1 VRFILTPTA
10 TIQLIHKILALL
22 LKHNFFSG
30 FTQNFILPSGNQTLF
45 NLKNMFTNIKGD
57 ILGGLTAGIV
67 ALPLALA
74 FGVSSG
80 LGPSAG
86 LYGAIFLSFFAALF
100 GGTPT
105 QISGPTAPMTA
116 VSMVV
121 IATIISV
128 HNGSIEKALP
138 YILAVFLL
146 SGIFQIALGM
156 LGVGKYIKYIPY
168 PVVSGFMTAIGVIIL
183 ITQILPVLG
192 YEVKNDREFV
202 EQFKPLAEEHLLENI
217 LIDESKE
224 GLLVLEDFQ
233 ETIKRA
239 GEVNEATI
247 YEEAENLAKNDASG
261 VIGTIKSLPRA
272 LGKINWIEV
281 LLALGTI
288 IIIYGFKKITT
299 AIPSTLVALVIVSS
313 IAIGFGIDYRSIQE
327 IPQGF
332 PRIEWTLFTDFNFLG
347 LIPYILTALTLSLLG
362 AIDSLLTSVVA
373 DNLTKTRHLPN
384 KELIG
389 QGIGNSIAAVFGG
402 IPGAGATIRTVV
414 NIQSGGKTKLS
425 GMVASVVLLIILLA
439 LSPMASKIPAAVLAG
454 ILVTVGIGVMDYKGL
469 NALSKIPRTEVV
481 IMAVVLVLSVFWN
494 LVYAVGIGLV
504 MASLFFMKKMGD
516 LSTDDSR
523 VTTVAKEKMWDDEK
537 KLSPSFKENVFIKH
551 LSGPLFFGFATE
563 FVNISNQIPKSAS
576 ILIIRMSKVP
586 YIDQSGLFALEDVL
600 MDLIQKDIEVV
611 FVGIQKQPKYLMKTI
626 GIIGKLI
633 PEEQVFT
640 DFSSCKKYVID
651 EHKSI
656 TA

>member
-1 VRFILTPTA
+1 
-10 TIQLIHKILALL
+10 
-22 LKHNFFSG
+22 
-30 FTQNFILPSGNQTLF
+30 
-45 NLKNMFTNIKGD
+45 MFTNIKGNL
-57 ILGGLTAGIV
+57 LGGLTAGIV

-86 LYGAIFLSFFAALF
+86 LYGAIFLSFFAAFF
-100 GGTPT
+100 GGTAT

-121 IATIISV
+121 IAEIISV

-146 SGIFQIALGM
+146 SGIFQIAMGV

-183 ITQILPVLG
+183 ITQILPVVG
-192 YEVKNDREFV
+192 YDIKNDTEFV
-202 EQFKPLAEEHLLENI
+202 EQFKPLAEEHLLEKI
-217 LIDESKE
+217 LIEESKE
-224 GLLVLEDFQ
+224 GLLVLEDFE

-239 GEVNEATI
+239 GEVNEKSI
-247 YEEAENLAKNDASG
+247 YEEAENLAKNNTSG
-261 VIGTIKSLPRA
+261 VIGTIRALPRA
-272 LGKINWIEV
+272 VLNINWIEV
-281 LLALGTI
+281 FLALGTI
-288 IIIYGFKKITT
+288 FIIYGFKKITT
-299 AIPSTLVALVIVSS
+299 AIPSTLVALILISG
-313 IAIGFGIDYRSIQE
+313 IAIGFGIEYKSIQQ
-327 IPQGF
+327 IPVGF
-332 PRIEWTLFTDFNFLG
+332 PKIQSTLFTDLNVLEV
-347 LIPYILTALTLSLLG
+347 LPYVLTALTLSLLG

-389 QGIGNSIAAVFGG
+389 QGIGNSIASLFGG

-414 NIQSGGKTKLS
+414 NIQSGGTTKLS
-425 GMVASVVLLIILLA
+425 GMISSLVLLLILLV
-439 LSPMASKIPAAVLAG
+439 LSPLASKIPAAVLAG

-469 NALSKIPRTEVV
+469 NALNKIPRTEVL
-481 IMAVVLVLSVFWN
+481 IMVVVLLLSVVWN

-504 MASLFFMKKMGD
+504 LASLFFMKKMGD
-516 LSTDDSR
+516 VSKNDTRVSTI
-523 VTTVAKEKMWDDEK
+523 AEEKAWDDEK
-537 KLSPSFKENVFIKH
+537 KLSPSFQKNVFIKH
-551 LSGPLFFGFATE
+551 LSGPLFFGFTSE
-563 FVNISNQIPKSAS
+563 FVTISNQIPKSAS
-576 ILIIRMSKVP
+576 SVIIRMSKVP

-600 MDLIQKDIEVV
+600 MDLKQKNIEIL

-633 PEEQVFT
+633 PETHVFEN
-640 DFSSCKKYVID
+640 FESCKKFVI
-651 EHKSI
+651 EEYANIK
-656 TA
+656 A